1 MIIKPKLR
9 GSPITLVIK
18 SKVLAVSFWHVLHE
32 LVTARPSDLV
42 ALVSSHS
49 LLPRRVYLLSVSSVW
64 QFYSLF
70 RAFTPGVSSA
80 WKVLPN
86 LGLDLSLS
94 FSSQVTKLW
103 SRGHYLCDWLMGV
116 TNGNCLANLGVYSF
130 IVCFFPRNLSSKRA
144 RITAWLV
151 HSLLDPQGWA
161 SAWHWANVHRREEA
175 VLALLVATCVTLG
188 KSLYFHYVKLGRKID
203 LLWRWMICI

>member
-49 LLPRRVYLLSVSSVW
+49 LLPRRVYLLSVSSVR

-86 LGLDLSLS
+86 LGLDVSLS
-94 FSSQVTKLW
+94 FRSQVTKL
-103 SRGHYLCDWLMGV
+103 
-116 TNGNCLANLGVYSF
+116 
-130 IVCFFPRNLSSKRA
+130 
-144 RITAWLV
+144 
-151 HSLLDPQGWA
+151 
-161 SAWHWANVHRREEA
+161 
-175 VLALLVATCVTLG
+175 
-188 KSLYFHYVKLGRKID
+188 
-203 LLWRWMICI
+203 

>member
-94 FSSQVTKLW
+94 FRSQVTKLW

-116 TNGNCLANLGVYSF
+116 TNGNRLANLGVYSF

-151 HSLLDPQGWA
+151 HCWIPRAGPVPGTGQMFT
-161 SAWHWANVHRREEA
+161 EE
-175 VLALLVATCVTLG
+175 
-188 KSLYFHYVKLGRKID
+188 RKQSW
-203 LLWRWMICI
+203 LC